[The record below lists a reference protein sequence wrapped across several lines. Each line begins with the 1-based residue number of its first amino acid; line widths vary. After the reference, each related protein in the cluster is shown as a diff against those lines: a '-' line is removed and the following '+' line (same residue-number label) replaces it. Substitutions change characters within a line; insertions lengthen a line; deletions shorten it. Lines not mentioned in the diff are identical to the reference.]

1 MDEVRRACGG
11 DVGVLFVLHDGALR
25 GSAAIFNDGHS

>member
-1 MDEVRRACGG
+1 MYDVRRACGW
-11 DVGVLFVLHDGALR
+11 DVGVVFVLHDGALR